1 MRALLLCLFLAACA
15 APERHELR
23 DGAPVRPAPVFVTP
37 GYTPAGAGLPEYMP
51 GPPEPVRVEPNPRP
65 TRLLPQTPESRRGPG
80 IWAGDA
86 TFDDVM
92 QEFGVL
98 GVLLP
103 FPAGD
108 SVEDAAMRGQVRMCA
123 HIAREMFAAI
133 MPENE
138 LAKATDAD
146 VICVVAR
153 AFRACA
159 LKDIARRDELK
170 ERGELYSPLINDLVE
185 RNRAA
190 AQAFVDHACGPD
202 SKTPWTARWTGE
214 AMKNWDTYDKRK
226 Q

>member
-1 MRALLLCLFLAACA
+1 MRALLLLAVFLNACA
-15 APERHELR
+15 PGPSERSELKRGAFAPPPP
-23 DGAPVRPAPVFVTP
+23 APVRPGV
-37 GYTPAGAGLPEYMP
+37 GLPTYDP
-51 GPPEPVRVEPNPRP
+51 HVKPLPPQPQPKP

-92 QEFGVL
+92 REFGVL

-103 FPAGD
+103 FPTGD
-108 SVEDAAMRGQVRMCA
+108 SVEDSAQRGQVRMCA
-123 HIAREMFAAI
+123 HVAREMFAAI
-133 MPENE
+133 MPESE
-138 LAKATDAD
+138 LAKATDAE

-159 LKDIARRDELK
+159 LKDVARRDELK
-170 ERGELYSPLINDLVE
+170 ERGELYSPLINGLVE
-185 RNRAA
+185 RNRAD

-214 AMKNWDTYDKRK
+214 AMKNWDAYDKRK